1 MLESVSV
8 LGLEMFGLSSDEIVL
23 ITEVIKFSVLIKI
36 EKMRWVWNNS
46 WSFRNSEMNQIF

>member
-8 LGLEMFGLSSDEIVL
+8 LGLEMFGLSLDEIVL
-23 ITEVIKFSVLIKI
+23 ITEVIKFSVLIEI